1 MTSAAGT
8 ARSGPMILP
17 GAHDFNV
24 GTLGYTEVGGNMIG
38 PTINIYAPPQPSV
51 SGNSL
56 FEDIQGW
63 LGPLLFR
70 QTESSSGLS
79 KTPKTETVPENVTQ
93 ARDASD
99 VTLVAPEPE
108 NPPEASGSEDDVT
121 KSLIGDSEP
130 SPSETPT
137 MAQIYVYKMLRSGR
151 GLACW
156 KPDCTA
162 DADGLGEGTGVQ
174 PGDVGIYDTE
184 EGFEKL
190 FNIWDDEQ
198 DINATAMTYDCEQAK
213 YVAPY
218 KRIVTKREF
227 SQGDTVAWGATA
239 EAEDA
244 SVGRTVD
251 RFDFTCQDE
260 QGAVL
265 ALTSRALLEKLSDKA
280 ALADN
285 ICANAELL
293 YTHADNRRRIGSEE
307 SLYIITGCIKSCSWG
322 LAAFQDRMVPPNNN
336 LRLVKRRPAPG
347 DEHQATSQLDS
358 YLWTH
363 RGTSEARFGST
374 ETPASQ
380 PDQCLFLQ
388 GFKLN
393 FSSAFRDRMFIR
405 NLVKSKGSGRSSG
418 GGTKSLDSDHPR
430 NPETEDDADRSSER
444 QGVDRDASSTG
455 INHCAGA
462 PSDSIQQMEAELNS
476 LFHPD
481 PLELSEHTSPS
492 SRHALTARALELAR
506 EAVQLD
512 STLNTGNPEA
522 ALQAYARSVT
532 LLYEVMEQVRRGEDS
547 AKGRRRRPSSTLSL
561 LDRKRQ
567 LEAELAAL
575 NAAAGADTSSIPM
588 PSASPPLLRGSPDS
602 TLRGRER
609 TTSGRFEEVEVPSD
623 VEGYDVEPEGVGYS
637 RPGQQQRKGSGWTVA
652 PREDELQRLQ
662 NIHDVYMDRI
672 RILST
677 IHGVQMTAF
686 PGSLRQDTCHPC
698 DIITAHLLNLE
709 QSKGF
714 RTHFALSH
722 DDDWCSLIRPA
733 SPVEAGSLA
742 ADSETDP
749 VTSHIP
755 VEEEAI
761 DEIPV
766 RRFPTISYCR
776 GVVHLL
782 PPGRNDS
789 EEALPNLGTSVQS
802 EPGISQSKQA
812 KNNRWRAFKVSE
824 NESEPEGLV
833 PAQILGRS
841 KWKSSFGS
849 AANSQESLPSRTG
862 HSSIRSLPSLTYSS
876 SDTSGYSDISSLS
889 STSSSSRLSGRSR
902 NTGLRNV
909 KLISGVPWEL
919 DQLPQQ
925 RKYANAPGDKPPSR
939 KKGPKE
945 GNPSL
950 STIVEPS
957 SSSKSPETVQWD
969 TGTENSHYLDLS
981 DEQGRDGAEGSVPR
995 KVHKGQIQALSKMLA
1010 ALRK

>member
-1 MTSAAGT
+1 MTSPAGT

-24 GTLGYTEVGGNMIG
+24 GAVGYTEVGGNMIG

-70 QTESSSGLS
+70 QTESSSGPS
-79 KTPKTETVPENVTQ
+79 NTPKTETVPENVTQ

-99 VTLVAPEPE
+99 VTLLAPEPE
-108 NPPEASGSEDDVT
+108 SLPEASGSGDDVT

-130 SPSETPT
+130 RPSETPT

-156 KPDCTA
+156 KPDCCAA

-198 DINATAMTYDCEQAK
+198 GINATAMMYDCEQAK

-218 KRIVTKREF
+218 RRIVTKREF

-239 EAEDA
+239 ETEDA
-244 SVGRTVD
+244 SIGRTVD

-265 ALTSRALLEKLSDKA
+265 ALTSRALLERLSDKA

-322 LAAFQDRMVPPNNN
+322 VAAFQDRMVPPNNT

-347 DEHQATSQLDS
+347 DEREATSPLDS

-405 NLVKSKGSGRSSG
+405 NLVKTKRSGRSSG
-418 GGTKSLDSDHPR
+418 GPG
-430 NPETEDDADRSSER
+430 DRSSEG
-444 QGVDRDASSTG
+444 QGVDWDGSTG
-455 INHCAGA
+455 INHYAWA
-462 PSDSIQQMEAELNS
+462 PSDSILQMDTELNS
-476 LFHPD
+476 LLHPD
-481 PLELSEHTSPS
+481 PLELSEHTSAS
-492 SRHALTARALELAR
+492 SRHALTASALELAR

-512 STLNTGNPEA
+512 STNSDNPEA

-532 LLYEVMEQVRRGEDS
+532 LLYEVIEQVRRGEDS
-547 AKGRRRRPSSTLSL
+547 TKSRRRRP
-561 LDRKRQ
+561 
-567 LEAELAAL
+567 
-575 NAAAGADTSSIPM
+575 
-588 PSASPPLLRGSPDS
+588 
-602 TLRGRER
+602 
-609 TTSGRFEEVEVPSD
+609 
-623 VEGYDVEPEGVGYS
+623 
-637 RPGQQQRKGSGWTVA
+637 WTVA
-652 PREDELQRLQ
+652 SREDELRRLQ

-677 IHGVQMTAF
+677 IHGVQMTSF
-686 PGSLRQDTCHPC
+686 PGSLRRDTCHPC

-714 RTHFALSH
+714 RAHFALSH
-722 DDDWCSLIRPA
+722 DDDWCSLIWPA
-733 SPVEAGSLA
+733 SPVEAGILA
-742 ADSETDP
+742 ADSEVDP
-749 VTSHIP
+749 AMAAHIP
-755 VEEEAI
+755 IEEEEI

-782 PPGRNDS
+782 PPGRNDF
-789 EEALPNLGTSVQS
+789 EEAFPNFGTSMQS
-802 EPGISQSKQA
+802 EPGISQSRQA
-812 KNNRWRAFKVSE
+812 KAFEVSDD
-824 NESEPEGLV
+824 ESEPEGLV

-841 KWKSSFGS
+841 KWISSFPS
-849 AANSQESLPSRTG
+849 PLNSQEYPLRAG
-862 HSSIRSLPSLTYSS
+862 HSSIPSLPSLTYSGHS
-876 SDTSGYSDISSLS
+876 SSTSDYSDLASFS
-889 STSSSSRLSGRSR
+889 STSSTSNYARRPRS
-902 NTGLRNV
+902 TDPRNV
-909 KLISGVPWEL
+909 KPIVGIPWEL
-919 DQLPQQ
+919 DQLPRQV
-925 RKYANAPGDKPPSR
+925 KYAPAPKDTSRQPPSR
-939 KKGPKE
+939 KKQSKKGD
-945 GNPSL
+945 PSL
-950 STIVEPS
+950 STIIEPA
-957 SSSKSPETVQWD
+957 SSSKSPGTVQED
-969 TGTENSHYLDLS
+969 TTGTENTHSLDFS
-981 DEQGRDGAEGSVPR
+981 DEEDGPEGSVPR
-995 KVHKGQIQALSKMLA
+995 KVRKGQIQALSKMLA